1 MGLGLRA
8 LWLRV
13 SRWRMGLA
21 RGCEMVVQR
30 ASKAVSR
37 RIGCS

>member
-1 MGLGLRA
+1 
-8 LWLRV
+8 
-13 SRWRMGLA
+13 MGLA

-37 RIGCS
+37 RIVVLEVFVILGFSG